1 MTASSARLGSCNRR
15 PPPIATTKP
24 LLKPKQTHL
33 ADPNQNHKPP
43 PPTHTK
49 THEPLL
55 SHSTRLPLKDHKNQ
69 HRSTPKLTKTAYP
82 HHHTVAKTTIERRKE
97 RERQREVWEWKGWG
111 SQREWREEKCCLYN
125 GIWTHFLSWAQK
137 QAQAIKQTWKRESM
151 RVYLPPGTHTLWAPL
166 PFSPQMWQVNV
177 SHK

>member
-1 MTASSARLGSCNRR
+1 MDSFSFMGSKTFKSKTKTHNKTKPKSTIFFKKPYPWRR
-15 PPPIATTKP
+15 ALPDWDPAIAGHLPSRPTKP

-55 SHSTRLPLKDHKNQ
+55 SHSTTLPLKDHKNQ

-97 RERQREVWEWKGWG
+97 CE
-111 SQREWREEKCCLYN
+111 SQRGLKVERMRE
-125 GIWTHFLSWAQK
+125 
-137 QAQAIKQTWKRESM
+137 
-151 RVYLPPGTHTLWAPL
+151 
-166 PFSPQMWQVNV
+166 
-177 SHK
+177 

>member
-55 SHSTRLPLKDHKNQ
+55 SHSTTLPLKDHKNQ

-97 RERQREVWEWKGWG
+97 RENKERFESGKDEGVGE
-111 SQREWREEKCCLYN
+111 SNEKKNAAYIMEYGLIFFHGLKN
-125 GIWTHFLSWAQK
+125 RPKLLSK
-137 QAQAIKQTWKRESM
+137 
-151 RVYLPPGTHTLWAPL
+151 LG
-166 PFSPQMWQVNV
+166 NV
-177 SHK
+177 SQCVCTYYPGPTHCEHACLLHRKCSK